1 MSRFNTWKLQLED
14 WAASEDGQ
22 AGDKALS
29 LFVEATDPSCSIKDR
44 IRDIWS
50 EEEAV
55 ILGVKEVESEGFGEN
70 VFVVRIFHS
79 PKNMGGTRCR
89 PLDKLIALEGLG
101 HEASP
106 VLFDPEH
113 ALKAYKAN
121 TPKPEAMSACG
132 SPEAITE
139 LEPPAS

>member
-1 MSRFNTWKLQLED
+1 M
-14 WAASEDGQ
+14 SEDRQ

-29 LFVEATDPSCSIKDR
+29 LFVQATDPFHSIKDR
-44 IRDIWS
+44 ICDIWS
-50 EEEAV
+50 KEEAV
-55 ILGVKEVESEGFGEN
+55 ILGVKEVESEGIGEN
-70 VFVVRIFHS
+70 AFEVRIFHS
-79 PKNMGGTRCR
+79 PKNLGGTCCH
-89 PLDKLIALEGLG
+89 PLDKLITLEGLG
-101 HEASP
+101 HKASP